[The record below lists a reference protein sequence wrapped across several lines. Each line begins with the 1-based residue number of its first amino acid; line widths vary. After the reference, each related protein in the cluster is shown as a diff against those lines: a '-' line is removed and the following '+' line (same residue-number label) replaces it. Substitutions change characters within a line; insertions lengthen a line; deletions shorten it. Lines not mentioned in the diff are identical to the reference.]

1 MDGTNA
7 EGPDVRFSLMERLRS
22 GLTLSILIVALTAF
36 VSGSGWHSAQA
47 QILKEKPRQNAK
59 EFGSRQNHLAR
70 ESSPYLRMHSTN
82 PVDWYPWGPE
92 ALQKALS
99 ENKPIFLSV
108 GYSTC
113 FWCHVMERQV
123 FENEEIAAY
132 MNEHFINIKVDREER
147 PDIDDVYMT
156 SLQVYFQLAQSTQGG
171 GWPLSIFLTPDG
183 KPIAGGTYFPPK
195 ETPGLTSFPTVL
207 RQIQTAWKT
216 RENDVRTTADLI
228 TREVTRL
235 STPSLTQSP
244 VKPGPELVHAVLQ
257 SIESAYDPVEGGLDF
272 DPKSPEGAKFPMAC
286 RLQLLQSQ
294 VGRPPAQGQKDPAEM
309 LDVTLQKIAAGG
321 IWDHLG
327 GGFHRYATDRR
338 WRVPHFE
345 KMLYDNAQLAEI
357 YVEAYRRT
365 GRDQYRQTAE
375 GIFEFVQR
383 ELTGPHGDFYSA
395 LDAETDGIE
404 GAFYTWTKAELEK
417 HLSAANLRIFTIVYG
432 LDQPSALETGSVL
445 SLPRP
450 LPDVAETLGMPVSEL
465 EIRLAEMKKTMLA
478 VRQKRSP
485 LRKDDK
491 VLTAWNGLMIRAYAR
506 GGQILKRQDYLEA
519 ASKAAARILAEHR
532 DPNGGLLRINASL
545 SEQQPA
551 FLEDYAFL
559 VSGLL
564 ALYDATHQDKWLNAA
579 RRLTDDQMSAFWDQK
594 QGGFFFTSN
603 RQEIVLTRL
612 KNAYDHEMPSGN
624 SVSVQNLVRLA
635 RLRSDE
641 TYRKHA
647 EKTLEAFGNQLQDAP
662 ERSAYMAIS
671 LQEFLHWYGT
681 PESQAAGEGLFSGGP
696 SMVNRPRAEKTPQF
710 KEARPDGDQAANAS
724 LHFPEHPGAI
734 VQLLPDAES
743 AAKSPHLAARGF
755 LETDSLT
762 PGKNCRLAIELVI
775 EPGWHLNAN
784 PAQPDFLKPLTVS
797 LSDPAGRQLQD
808 IIYPQ
813 GEAFTVTGIDQ
824 PLSVYQ
830 GQVTVQ
836 ATLPVPA
843 DASDAL
849 PVQIDVR
856 VQLCNNQSCAAPT
869 VLRLQGLIPISSSS
883 QPARSV
889 NQVFFPAASPPNA
902 PRAFPVAP

>member
-1 MDGTNA
+1 MDRINA
-7 EGPDVRFSLMERLRS
+7 EGPGVLFFPMIRLRT
-22 GLTLSILIVALTAF
+22 GLMLCIWIVALTAF
-36 VSGSGWHSAQA
+36 PVGSGWHSAQA
-47 QILKEKPRQNAK
+47 QILKEKAGNNAQ
-59 EFGSRQNHLAR
+59 EFSARQNHLAR

-132 MNEHFINIKVDREER
+132 MNEHFVNIKVDREER

-183 KPIAGGTYFPPK
+183 KPIAGGTYFPAK

-207 RQIQTAWKT
+207 HQIQAAWKT
-216 RENDVRTTADLI
+216 RENDVRTTADII

-235 STPSLTQSP
+235 STPPLTDSFS
-244 VKPGPELVHAVLQ
+244 KPGPELVQAVLQ
-257 SIESAYDPVEGGLDF
+257 AIESAYDPLEGGLDF
-272 DPKSPEGAKFPMAC
+272 DPKAPDGAKFPMAC

-294 VGRPPAQGQKDPAEM
+294 VGRAAAPGQKDIAEM

-365 GRDQYRQTAE
+365 GRVQYRRIAE

-383 ELTGPHGDFYSA
+383 ELTSPHGDFYSA
-395 LDAETDGIE
+395 LDAQTDGIE
-404 GAFYTWTKAELEK
+404 GAYYTWTKTELEK
-417 HLSAANLRIFTIVYG
+417 YLSAANLRIFTLVYG

-445 SLPRP
+445 YLPRP

-465 EIRLAEMKKTMLA
+465 EIRLAEMRTTMLA
-478 VRQKRSP
+478 VRQQRSP

-491 VLTAWNGLMIRAYAR
+491 VLTGWNGLMIRAYAR
-506 GGQILKRQDYLEA
+506 GGQILKRHDYLEA

-579 RRLTDDQMSAFWDQK
+579 RRLTDDQISAFWDQK
-594 QGGFFFTSN
+594 RGGFFFTST
-603 RQEIVLTRL
+603 RQEVILTRL
-612 KNAYDHEMPSGN
+612 KNAYDNEMPSGN

-641 TYRKHA
+641 SYRKHA
-647 EKTLEAFGNQLQDAP
+647 EKTLAAFGGQLQDAP
-662 ERSAYMAIS
+662 GRSAYLAIS

-681 PESQAAGEGLFSGGP
+681 PESQAAGEGLFSGGL
-696 SMVNRPRAEKTPQF
+696 SMVTRPRAEKTPPSQ
-710 KEARPDGDQAANAS
+710 EAHLAGEQAAKTS
-724 LHFPEHPGAI
+724 LRFPEHPGAV
-734 VQLLPDAES
+734 VQLLPDAAS
-743 AAKSPHLAARGF
+743 AAKTPHLAARGF
-755 LETDSLT
+755 LETDTLT

-784 PAQPDFLKPLTVS
+784 PAQPDFLKPLTIS
-797 LSDPAGRQLQD
+797 LPAAAGRQLKD
-808 IIYPQ
+808 IVYPQ
-813 GEAFTVTGIDQ
+813 GEAFMVAGVEQ

-830 GQVTVQ
+830 GQVIVR
-836 ATLPVPA
+836 AIMPVPA
-843 DASDAL
+843 HASEEL
-849 PVQIDVR
+849 PVQVDVR
-856 VQLCNNQSCAAPT
+856 VQLCNEQSCAAPT
-869 VLRLQGLIPISSSS
+869 VLRLQGLIPVSS
-883 QPARSV
+883 PGKTPRSI
-889 NQVFFPAASPPNA
+889 NQVFFSSAATPTG